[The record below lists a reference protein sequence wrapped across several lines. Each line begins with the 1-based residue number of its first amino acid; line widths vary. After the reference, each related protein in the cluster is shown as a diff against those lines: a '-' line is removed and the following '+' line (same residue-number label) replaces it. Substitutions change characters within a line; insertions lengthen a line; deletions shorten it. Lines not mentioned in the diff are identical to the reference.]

1 MSDPR
6 DDESVSIE
14 ADAPEADWI
23 EQHQS
28 VVDEDEGE
36 SFAAQVR
43 DDTEP
48 VGIEADAP
56 EADWIEQHQPVV
68 EEPDEDLRPTGDVP
82 EDVVDTDALEEDAE
96 EWDQWGVADDGGVPD
111 EPAVAPPTRSADE
124 PERPPLAPPPAR
136 AGGRGCNVVAALL
149 HLALRSGRELVRQLA
164 AGNQPGARG

>member
-1 MSDPR
+1 MGEPVSDPR

-23 EQHQS
+23 EQHQA
-28 VVDEDEGE
+28 VVDEDDGE

-68 EEPDEDLRPTGDVP
+68 EEPDEDLRPSEGVP
-82 EDVVDTDALEEDAE
+82 EELDADASEEDAE
-96 EWDQWGVADDGGVPD
+96 AWEEWNVTDDEGTAD
-111 EPAVAPPTRSADE
+111 EPTVVPPTRSADE
-124 PERPPLAPPPAR
+124 REPPPAP

-149 HLALRSGRELVRQLA
+149 HLALRSGRELIRQLA
-164 AGNQPGARG
+164 AGRQPGSRG